1 MPPSRYG
8 KRCPTFR
15 RANLVLA
22 MMFFILGWGLFA
34 VAGVNA
40 SLHTV
45 SHPFRGYEFTGQFV
59 ISLSFLVLCLIPRRR
74 DMEITLDEDKY
85 EEIMT
90 WAIGLV
96 LVLTL
101 GGALLAG
108 IIATFEW
115 FIPPPHMVTISN
127 SAKASAIALISG
139 QRGIFSSPSPS
150 PSPRPTRISVPTES
164 DYRTGTLILCSAFAL
179 VLSVHFAY
187 AHTTGPT
194 ASEVARREAEEGLEM
209 MLRT

>member
-1 MPPSRYG
+1 MAPPQP
-8 KRCPTFR
+8 KKWWPKFR

-22 MMFFILGWGLFA
+22 MMFFVLGWGLFA

-45 SHPFRGYEFTGQFV
+45 SHPFRGYEFVGPLV
-59 ISLSFLVLCLIPRRR
+59 ISLSFLVLCRVPRRR
-74 DMEITLDEDKY
+74 DLEETLDEDKY

-90 WAIGLV
+90 WIIGCILV
-96 LVLTL
+96 FTF

-108 IIATFEW
+108 ISATFEW
-115 FIPPPHMVTISN
+115 FIPPPHMETISN
-127 SAKASAIALISG
+127 SAKSTAAGAA
-139 QRGIFSSPSPS
+139 RGIFSSPSPS
-150 PSPRPTRISVPTES
+150 PSPKPTRISVPTES
-164 DYRTGTLILCSAFAL
+164 DYRTGTLILCSTFAL

-194 ASEVARREAEEGLEM
+194 ASEAAKREAEEGFEM
-209 MLRT
+209 LMRGSG